1 MMRAILD
8 PSQLVIRD
16 GIETDIA
23 WCMALESDYR
33 AEYVW
38 QMTVQE
44 AADEI
49 FISCRKQRL
58 PRPLDARHEVSQR
71 RLEMAIRR
79 RHCFIVLQES
89 LTNRI
94 LGYISMRVDETCQ
107 IAYLQDIV
115 IDKPWRRQSLGA
127 RLVTVAQLWAR
138 ENSLRQ
144 IIFEITT
151 TNYPGIL
158 FAKSQGFIFCGF
170 NDRHFPNQE
179 IAVFFS
185 LSI

>member
-1 MMRAILD
+1 MMGAMLD
-8 PSQLVIRD
+8 QSQLVIRD
-16 GIETDIA
+16 GIAADIA
-23 WCMALESDYR
+23 WCLALDSGYQ

-44 AADEI
+44 EADEI
-49 FISCRKQRL
+49 LISCRKQRL
-58 PRPLDARHEVSQR
+58 PRTLDARHDSSQR
-71 RLEMAIRR
+71 RLEMAIHQQ
-79 RHCFIVLQES
+79 HCFIVLQV
-89 LTNRI
+89 TNSI

-115 IDKPWRRQSLGA
+115 IDRPWRRQRLGA
-127 RLVTVAQLWAR
+127 RLAAVAQLWAR

-158 FAKSQGFIFCGF
+158 FAQSQGFVFCGF

-185 LSI
+185 RSI

>member
-1 MMRAILD
+1 MSASLD
-8 PSQLVIRD
+8 QPRLVIRD
-16 GIETDIA
+16 GIAADID
-23 WCMALESDYR
+23 WCLALESSYET
-33 AEYVW
+33 EYVW

-49 FISCRKQRL
+49 AISCRKQRL
-58 PRPLDARHEVSQR
+58 PRAMDAWHHVSPR
-71 RLEMAIRR
+71 RLEMALQQ
-79 RHCFIVLQES
+79 RHCFIVLQAAS
-89 LTNRI
+89 SI
-94 LGYISMRVDETCQ
+94 LGCLSMRVDATCQ

-115 IDKPWRRQSLGA
+115 IDRAHRRQSLGS
-127 RLVTVAQLWAR
+127 RLVNAARLWAR
-138 ENSLRQ
+138 ENRLRQ

-158 FAKSQGFIFCGF
+158 FAQAQGFAFCGF

>member
-1 MMRAILD
+1 MTSAPLD
-8 PSQLVIRD
+8 QPQLVIRD
-16 GIETDIA
+16 GTAADIA
-23 WCMALESDYR
+23 FCMALES
-33 AEYVW
+33 AWQSEYVW

-49 FISCRKQRL
+49 TISCRKQRL
-58 PRPLDARHEVSQR
+58 PRPLDARHHISQQ
-71 RLEMAIRR
+71 RLEMAVQRR
-79 RHCFIVLQES
+79 DCFIVLQES
-89 LTNRI
+89 LTGGI
-94 LGYISMRVDETCQ
+94 LGCVSMRVDETCQ

-115 IDKPWRRQSLGA
+115 VDKPYRRQSLGS
-127 RLVTVAQLWAR
+127 RLVTVARLWAR

-158 FAKSQGFIFCGF
+158 FAQSQGFVFCGF

>member
-1 MMRAILD
+1 MGAT
-8 PSQLVIRD
+8 PNQSQLVIRD
-16 GIETDIA
+16 GIAADIT
-23 WCMALESDYR
+23 WCLALDSGYQS
-33 AEYVW
+33 EYVW

-44 AADEI
+44 ETDEI
-49 FISCRKQRL
+49 LISCRKQRL
-58 PRPLDARHEVSQR
+58 PRSLDAQHDASQR
-71 RLEMAIRR
+71 RLEMAIHR
-79 RHCFIVLQES
+79 RHCFIVLQ
-89 LTNRI
+89 LTNQI

-115 IDKPWRRQSLGA
+115 IDRPWRRQSLGA
-127 RLVTVAQLWAR
+127 RLVAVAQLWAR
-138 ENSLRQ
+138 EHSLRQ

-151 TNYPGIL
+151 TNYPGIQ
-158 FAKSQGFIFCGF
+158 FAKSQGFVFCGF